1 MEVIKVAY
9 PFMPMTNEVLKKLT
23 RMVQDSIST
32 AKSSDPQLVLESET
46 TKLVSVTNPPASEE
60 NQNYLHT

>member
-1 MEVIKVAY
+1 VAY

-23 RMVQDSIST
+23 RMVRDSIST

-60 NQNYLHT
+60 NQKYLHT